1 MSQTE
6 AEIHNGETAENEEL
20 QTTDNRPLTL
30 EEQRV
35 RLRQLVIQGK
45 DRGYITYAEIND
57 ALPDDMSDAE
67 QIDNIVNMI
76 QGLGI
81 QVTEEAPD
89 AETLLMSD
97 NSAGMTDEDAVAE
110 AEAALSQADSEFGR
124 TTDPVRMYMREMGQV
139 DLLTRETKS
148 LSPKKSNMR

>member
-57 ALPDDMSDAE
+57 ALP
-67 QIDNIVNMI
+67 
-76 QGLGI
+76 
-81 QVTEEAPD
+81 
-89 AETLLMSD
+89 
-97 NSAGMTDEDAVAE
+97 
-110 AEAALSQADSEFGR
+110 
-124 TTDPVRMYMREMGQV
+124 
-139 DLLTRETKS
+139 
-148 LSPKKSNMR
+148 PKPC